1 MKNIL
6 WILGLLF
13 SVSLA
18 VTSCEETEG
27 VVDPYYK
34 WQERNERYIDSIAQV
49 AKANPDEWRVILSY
63 KITPDLNNLQ
73 QKTSDYIYCRMLEK
87 GEGTMKPIYTDS
99 VMMHYRGKL
108 IPLYDGSEVVFDQSY
123 KGELNTET
131 AVPVSFGVWDGVGGV
146 IVGWTTALQEMVE
159 GDRWEVYIPQGM
171 AYGEMGS
178 GNIPGHSTLVFDM
191 TLEKLYTNR

>member
-34 WQERNERYIDSIAQV
+34 WQERNERYIDSIAEV
-49 AKANPDEWRVILSY
+49 AKANPGEWRVILSY

-99 VMMHYRGKL
+99 VITHYRGKL
-108 IPLYDGSEVVFDQSY
+108 IPLYDGSEVVFDQSF

-131 AVPVSFGVWDGVGGV
+131 AVPVGFAVGGV

-159 GDRWEVYIPQGM
+159 GDRWEVYIPQGLG
-171 AYGEMGS
+171 YGQTGS
-178 GNIPGHSTLVFDM
+178 GNSIPAHSTLIFDM
-191 TLEKLYTNR
+191 KLEKFYTNR

>member
-49 AKANPDEWRVILSY
+49 AKANPDKWRVILSY

-99 VMMHYRGKL
+99 VITHYRGKL
-108 IPLYDGSEVVFDQSY
+108 IPLYDGSEVVFDQSF

-131 AVPVSFGVWDGVGGV
+131 AVPVGFAVGGV

-159 GDRWEVYIPQGM
+159 GDRWEVYIPQGLGYGM
-171 AYGEMGS
+171 AGS
-178 GNIPGHSTLVFDM
+178 GSSIPAYSTLIFDM
-191 TLEKLYTNR
+191 KLEKLYTNR

>member
-49 AKANPDEWRVILSY
+49 AKANPDKWRVILSY

-99 VMMHYRGKL
+99 VITHYRGKL
-108 IPLYDGSEVVFDQSY
+108 IPLYDGSEVVFDQSF

-131 AVPVSFGVWDGVGGV
+131 AVPVGFAVGGV

-159 GDRWEVYIPQGM
+159 GDRWEVYIPQGLG
-171 AYGEMGS
+171 YGQTGS
-178 GNIPGHSTLVFDM
+178 GNSIPAHSTLIFDM
-191 TLEKLYTNR
+191 KLEKFYTHR

>member
-13 SVSLA
+13 SMLLA

-49 AKANPDEWRVILSY
+49 AKANPDKWRVILSY

-99 VMMHYRGKL
+99 VITHYRGKL
-108 IPLYDGSEVVFDQSY
+108 IPLYDGSEVVFDQSF

-131 AVPVSFGVWDGVGGV
+131 AVPVGFAVGGV

-159 GDRWEVYIPQGM
+159 GDRWEVYIPQGLG
-171 AYGEMGS
+171 YGQTGS
-178 GNIPGHSTLVFDM
+178 GNSIPAHSTLIFDM
-191 TLEKLYTNR
+191 KLEKFYTNR

>member
-49 AKANPDEWRVILSY
+49 AKANPDKWRVILSY

-99 VMMHYRGKL
+99 VITHYRGKL
-108 IPLYDGSEVVFDQSY
+108 IPLYNGSEVVFDQSF

-131 AVPVSFGVWDGVGGV
+131 AVPVGFAVGGV

-159 GDRWEVYIPQGM
+159 GDRWEVYIPQGLG
-171 AYGEMGS
+171 YGQTGS
-178 GNIPGHSTLVFDM
+178 GNSIPAHSTLIFDM
-191 TLEKLYTNR
+191 KLEKFYTNR

>member
-18 VTSCEETEG
+18 VSSCEETEG

-34 WQERNERYIDSIAQV
+34 WQERNERYIDSIAEV
-49 AKANPDEWRVILSY
+49 AKANPGEWRVILSY

-73 QKTSDYIYCRMLEK
+73 QKTSDYIYCRLLEK

-99 VMMHYRGKL
+99 VITHYRGKL
-108 IPLYDGSEVVFDQSY
+108 IPLYDGSEVVFDQSF

-131 AVPVSFGVWDGVGGV
+131 AVPVGFAVGGV

-159 GDRWEVYIPQGM
+159 GDRWEVYIPQGLG
-171 AYGEMGS
+171 YGQTGS
-178 GNIPGHSTLVFDM
+178 GNSIPAHSTLIFDM
-191 TLEKLYTNR
+191 KLEKFYTNR

>member
-49 AKANPDEWRVILSY
+49 AKANPDKWRVILSY

-73 QKTSDYIYCRMLEK
+73 QKTSDYIYCRLLEK

-99 VMMHYRGKL
+99 VVTHYRGKL
-108 IPLYDGSEVVFDQSY
+108 IPLYNGSEVVFDQSF

-131 AVPVSFGVWDGVGGV
+131 AVPVGFSVGGV

-159 GDRWEVYIPQGM
+159 GDRWEVYIPQGLG
-171 AYGEMGS
+171 YGQTGS
-178 GNIPGHSTLVFDM
+178 GSSIPAYSTLIFDM
-191 TLEKLYTNR
+191 KLEKLYTNR

>member
-34 WQERNERYIDSIAQV
+34 WQERNELYIDSIAQV
-49 AKANPDEWRVILSY
+49 AKANPDKWRVILSY

-73 QKTSDYIYCRMLEK
+73 QKTSDYIYCRLLEK

-99 VMMHYRGKL
+99 VVTHYRGKL
-108 IPLYDGSEVVFDQSY
+108 IPLYNGSEVVFDQSF

-131 AVPVSFGVWDGVGGV
+131 AVPVGFNVGGV
-146 IVGWTTALQEMVE
+146 ITGWTTALQEMVE

-171 AYGEMGS
+171 GYGMAGS
-178 GNIPGHSTLVFDM
+178 GSSIPAYSTLIFDM
-191 TLEKLYTNR
+191 KLEKLYTNR

>member
-18 VTSCEETEG
+18 VSSCEETEG

-34 WQERNERYIDSIAQV
+34 WQERNERYIDSIAEV
-49 AKANPDEWRVILSY
+49 AKANPGEWRVILSY

-73 QKTSDYIYCRMLEK
+73 QKTSDYIYCRLLEK

-99 VMMHYRGKL
+99 VVTHYRGKL
-108 IPLYDGSEVVFDQSY
+108 IPLYNGSEVVFDQSF

-131 AVPVSFGVWDGVGGV
+131 AVPVGFGVGEV

-159 GDRWEVYIPQGM
+159 GDRWEVYIPQGLG
-171 AYGEMGS
+171 YGQTGS
-178 GNIPGHSTLVFDM
+178 GSSIPAYSTLIFDM
-191 TLEKLYTNR
+191 KLEKLYTNR

>member
-49 AKANPDEWRVILSY
+49 AKANPDKWRVILSY

-108 IPLYDGSEVVFDQSY
+108 IPLYDGSEVVFDQSF

-146 IVGWTTALQEMVE
+146 IVGWTTALQQMVE
-159 GDRWEVYIPQGM
+159 GDRWEVYIPYNL
-171 AYGEMGS
+171 AYGAYGQS
-178 GNIPGHSTLVFDM
+178 SIPGYSTLIFDM
-191 TLEKLYTNR
+191 QLVKISTNR

>member
-13 SVSLA
+13 SVSVA
-18 VTSCEETEG
+18 VSSCEETEG

-34 WQERNERYIDSIAQV
+34 WQERNERYIDSIAEV
-49 AKANPDEWRVILSY
+49 AKANPGEWRVILSY

-73 QKTSDYIYCRMLEK
+73 QKTSDYIYCRLLEK

-99 VMMHYRGKL
+99 VITHYRGKL
-108 IPLYDGSEVVFDQSY
+108 IPLYDGSEVVFDQSF

-131 AVPVSFGVWDGVGGV
+131 AVPVGFNVGGV
-146 IVGWTTALQEMVE
+146 ITGWTTALQEMVE
-159 GDRWEVYIPQGM
+159 GDRWEVYIPQGLG
-171 AYGEMGS
+171 YGQIGS
-178 GNIPGHSTLVFDM
+178 GSSIPAYSTLIFDM
-191 TLEKLYTNR
+191 KLEKLYTNR

>member
-1 MKNIL
+1 MKKSIL
-6 WILGLLF
+6 WVIGLLF
-13 SVSLA
+13 SASLA

-34 WQERNERYIDSIAQV
+34 WQERNDQYLDSIAQV
-49 AKANPDEWRVILSY
+49 AKSNPDDWRVILSY

-73 QKTSDYIYCRMLEK
+73 QKTSDYIYCRVLKK

-99 VMMHYRGKL
+99 VTTHYRGKL
-108 IPLYDGSEVVFDQSY
+108 IPLYDGSEVVFDQSFM
-123 KGELNTET
+123 GELNTDV
-131 AVPVSFGVWDGVGGV
+131 AVPVGFGVGGV
-146 IVGWTTALQEMVE
+146 IVGWTTALQNMVE

-191 TLEKLYTNR
+191 TLEKLCTNR

>member
-49 AKANPDEWRVILSY
+49 AKANPDKWRVILSY

-73 QKTSDYIYCRMLEK
+73 QKTSDYIYCRRLEK

-99 VMMHYRGKL
+99 VITHYRGKL
-108 IPLYDGSEVVFDQSY
+108 IPLYDGSEVVFDQSF

-131 AVPVSFGVWDGVGGV
+131 AVPVGFAVGGV

-159 GDRWEVYIPQGM
+159 GDRWEVYIPQGLG
-171 AYGEMGS
+171 YGQTGS
-178 GNIPGHSTLVFDM
+178 GNSIPAHSTLIFDM
-191 TLEKLYTNR
+191 KLEKFYTNR

>member
-49 AKANPDEWRVILSY
+49 AKANPDKWRVILSY

-99 VMMHYRGKL
+99 VITHYRGKL
-108 IPLYDGSEVVFDQSY
+108 IPLYDGSEVVFDQSF
-123 KGELNTET
+123 KGEQNTET
-131 AVPVSFGVWDGVGGV
+131 AVPVGFAVGGV

-159 GDRWEVYIPQGM
+159 GDRWEVYIPQGLG
-171 AYGEMGS
+171 YGQTGS
-178 GNIPGHSTLVFDM
+178 GNSIPAHSTLIFDM
-191 TLEKLYTNR
+191 KLEKFYTNR

>member
-1 MKNIL
+1 MKNFL

-49 AKANPDEWRVILSY
+49 AKANPDKWRVILSY

-99 VMMHYRGKL
+99 VITHYRGKL
-108 IPLYDGSEVVFDQSY
+108 IPLYDGSEVVFDQSF

-131 AVPVSFGVWDGVGGV
+131 AVPVGFAVGGV

-159 GDRWEVYIPQGM
+159 GDRWEVYIPQGLG
-171 AYGEMGS
+171 YGQTGS
-178 GNIPGHSTLVFDM
+178 GNSIPAHSTLIFDM
-191 TLEKLYTNR
+191 KLEKFYTNR

>member
-49 AKANPDEWRVILSY
+49 AKANPDKWRVILSY

-99 VMMHYRGKL
+99 VITHYRGKL
-108 IPLYDGSEVVFDQSY
+108 IPLYDGSEVVFDQSF

-131 AVPVSFGVWDGVGGV
+131 AVPVGFNVGGV
-146 IVGWTTALQEMVE
+146 ITGWTTALQEMVE
-159 GDRWEVYIPQGM
+159 GDRWEVYIPQGLG
-171 AYGEMGS
+171 YGQTGS
-178 GNIPGHSTLVFDM
+178 GSSIPAHSTLIFDM
-191 TLEKLYTNR
+191 KLEKLYTNR

>member
-1 MKNIL
+1 MKKSIL
-6 WILGLLF
+6 WVIGLLF
-13 SVSLA
+13 SASLA

-34 WQERNERYIDSIAQV
+34 WQERNDQYLDSIAQV
-49 AKANPDEWRVILSY
+49 AKSNPDEWRVFLSY
-63 KITPDLNNLQ
+63 KITPNLNDLQ
-73 QKTSDYIYCRMLEK
+73 QKTSDYIYCRVLEEGK
-87 GEGTMKPIYTDS
+87 GTMKPFYTDS
-99 VMMHYRGKL
+99 ITTHYRGKL
-108 IPLYDGSEVVFDQSY
+108 IPLYDGSEVVFDQSFM
-123 KGELNTET
+123 GELNTDV
-131 AVPVSFGVWDGVGGV
+131 AVPVGFGVGGV
-146 IVGWTTALQEMVE
+146 IVGWTTALQNMVE

>member
-49 AKANPDEWRVILSY
+49 AKANPDKWRVILSY

-73 QKTSDYIYCRMLEK
+73 QKTSDYIYCRLLEK

-99 VMMHYRGKL
+99 VVTHYRGKL
-108 IPLYDGSEVVFDQSY
+108 IPLYNGSEVVFDPACWLFCWCCCPAAAEQRRS
-123 KGELNTET
+123 
-131 AVPVSFGVWDGVGGV
+131 PV
-146 IVGWTTALQEMVE
+146 TTAAKPSSCP
-159 GDRWEVYIPQGM
+159 GIPTSRRT
-171 AYGEMGS
+171 GS
-178 GNIPGHSTLVFDM
+178 FSARPARKSSSRT
-191 TLEKLYTNR
+191 TPW

>member
-34 WQERNERYIDSIAQV
+34 WQERNERYIDSIAEV
-49 AKANPDEWRVILSY
+49 AKANPGEWRVILSY

-73 QKTSDYIYCRMLEK
+73 QKTSDHIYCRLLEK

-99 VMMHYRGKL
+99 VITHYRGKL
-108 IPLYDGSEVVFDQSY
+108 IPLYDGSEVVFDQSF

-131 AVPVSFGVWDGVGGV
+131 AVPVGFGVGEV

-159 GDRWEVYIPQGM
+159 GDRWEVYIPQGLG
-171 AYGEMGS
+171 YGQTGS
-178 GNIPGHSTLVFDM
+178 GNSIPAHSTLIFDM
-191 TLEKLYTNR
+191 KLEKFYTNR

>member
-1 MKNIL
+1 MKKSIL
-6 WILGLLF
+6 WVIGLLF
-13 SVSLA
+13 SASLA

-34 WQERNERYIDSIAQV
+34 WQERNDQYLDSIAQV
-49 AKANPDEWRVILSY
+49 AKSNPDEWRVFLSY
-63 KITPDLNNLQ
+63 KITPNLNDLQ
-73 QKTSDYIYCRMLEK
+73 QKTSDYIYCRVLEE
-87 GEGTMKPIYTDS
+87 GEGTMKPFYTDS
-99 VMMHYRGKL
+99 VTTHYRGKL
-108 IPLYDGSEVVFDQSY
+108 IPLYDGSEVVFEQSFM
-123 KGELNTET
+123 GELNTDV
-131 AVPVSFGVWDGVGGV
+131 AVPVGFGVGGV
-146 IVGWTTALQEMVE
+146 IVGWTTALQNMVE

>member
-18 VTSCEETEG
+18 VSSCEETEG

-34 WQERNERYIDSIAQV
+34 WQERNERYIDSIAEV
-49 AKANPDEWRVILSY
+49 AKANPGEWRVILSY

-99 VMMHYRGKL
+99 VITHYRGKL
-108 IPLYDGSEVVFDQSY
+108 IPLYDGSEVVFDQSF

-131 AVPVSFGVWDGVGGV
+131 AVPVGFAVGGV

-159 GDRWEVYIPQGM
+159 GDRWEVYIPQGLG
-171 AYGEMGS
+171 YGQTGS
-178 GNIPGHSTLVFDM
+178 GNSIPAHSTLIFDM
-191 TLEKLYTNR
+191 KLEKFYTNR

>member
-13 SVSLA
+13 SVSVA
-18 VTSCEETEG
+18 VSSCEETEG

-34 WQERNERYIDSIAQV
+34 WQERNERYIDSIAEV
-49 AKANPDEWRVILSY
+49 AKANPGEWRVILSY

-73 QKTSDYIYCRMLEK
+73 QKTSDYIYCRLLEK

-99 VMMHYRGKL
+99 VITHYRGKL
-108 IPLYDGSEVVFDQSY
+108 IPLYDGSEVVFDQSF

-131 AVPVSFGVWDGVGGV
+131 AVPVGFSVGGV

-159 GDRWEVYIPQGM
+159 GDRWEVYIPQGLGYGM
-171 AYGEMGS
+171 AGS
-178 GNIPGHSTLVFDM
+178 GSSIPAYSTLIFDM
-191 TLEKLYTNR
+191 KLEKLYTNR

>member
-6 WILGLLF
+6 WILELLF

-49 AKANPDEWRVILSY
+49 AKANPDKWRVILSY

-99 VMMHYRGKL
+99 VITHYRGKL
-108 IPLYDGSEVVFDQSY
+108 IPLYDGSEVVFDQSF

-131 AVPVSFGVWDGVGGV
+131 AVPVGFAVGGV

-159 GDRWEVYIPQGM
+159 GDRWEVYIPQGLG
-171 AYGEMGS
+171 YGQTGS
-178 GNIPGHSTLVFDM
+178 GNSIPAHSTLIFDM
-191 TLEKLYTNR
+191 KLEKFYTNR

>member
-27 VVDPYYK
+27 VVVPYYK

-49 AKANPDEWRVILSY
+49 AKANPDKWRVILSY

-99 VMMHYRGKL
+99 VITHYRGKL
-108 IPLYDGSEVVFDQSY
+108 IPLYDGSEVVFDQSF

-131 AVPVSFGVWDGVGGV
+131 AVPVGFAVGGV

-159 GDRWEVYIPQGM
+159 GDRWEVYIPQGLG
-171 AYGEMGS
+171 YGQTGS
-178 GNIPGHSTLVFDM
+178 GNSIPAHSTLIFDM
-191 TLEKLYTNR
+191 KLEKFYTNR

>member
-13 SVSLA
+13 SVSVA
-18 VTSCEETEG
+18 VSSCEETEG

-34 WQERNERYIDSIAQV
+34 WQERNERYIDSIAEV
-49 AKANPDEWRVILSY
+49 AKANPGEWRVILSY

-108 IPLYDGSEVVFDQSY
+108 IPLYDGSEVVFDQSF

-131 AVPVSFGVWDGVGGV
+131 AVPVGFAVGGV

-159 GDRWEVYIPQGM
+159 GDRWEVYIPQGLG
-171 AYGEMGS
+171 YGQTGS
-178 GNIPGHSTLVFDM
+178 GNSIPAHSTLIFDM
-191 TLEKLYTNR
+191 KLEKFYTNR

>member
-6 WILGLLF
+6 WFLGLLF

-49 AKANPDEWRVILSY
+49 AKANPDKWRVILSY

-99 VMMHYRGKL
+99 VITHYRGKL
-108 IPLYDGSEVVFDQSY
+108 IPLYDGSEVVFDQSF

-131 AVPVSFGVWDGVGGV
+131 AVPVGFAVGGV

-159 GDRWEVYIPQGM
+159 GDRWEVYIPQGLG
-171 AYGEMGS
+171 YGQTGS
-178 GNIPGHSTLVFDM
+178 GNSIPAHSTLIFDM
-191 TLEKLYTNR
+191 KLEKFYTNR

>member
-18 VTSCEETEG
+18 VSSCEETEG

-49 AKANPDEWRVILSY
+49 AKANPDKWRVILSY
-63 KITPDLNNLQ
+63 KITPDLNSLQ
-73 QKTSDYIYCRMLEK
+73 QKTSDYIYCRILEK

-99 VMMHYRGKL
+99 VITHYRGKL
-108 IPLYDGSEVVFDQSY
+108 IPLYDGSEVVFDQSF
-123 KGELNTET
+123 KGELDTEI
-131 AVPVSFGVWDGVGGV
+131 AVPVVFGVGQV
-146 IVGWTTALQEMVE
+146 ITGWTTALQEMVE

-171 AYGEMGS
+171 GYGMAGS
-178 GNIPGHSTLVFDM
+178 GSSIPAYSTLIFDM
-191 TLEKLYTNR
+191 KLEKLYTNR

>member
-1 MKNIL
+1 MKKSIL
-6 WILGLLF
+6 WVIGLLF
-13 SVSLA
+13 SASLA

-34 WQERNERYIDSIAQV
+34 WQERNDQYLDSIAQV
-49 AKANPDEWRVILSY
+49 AKSNPDDWRVILSY

-73 QKTSDYIYCRMLEK
+73 QKTSDYIYCRVLKK

-99 VMMHYRGKL
+99 VTTHYRGKL
-108 IPLYDGSEVVFDQSY
+108 IPLYDGSEVVFDQSFM
-123 KGELNTET
+123 GELNTDV
-131 AVPVSFGVWDGVGGV
+131 AVPVGFGVGGV
-146 IVGWTTALQEMVE
+146 IVGWTTALQNMVE